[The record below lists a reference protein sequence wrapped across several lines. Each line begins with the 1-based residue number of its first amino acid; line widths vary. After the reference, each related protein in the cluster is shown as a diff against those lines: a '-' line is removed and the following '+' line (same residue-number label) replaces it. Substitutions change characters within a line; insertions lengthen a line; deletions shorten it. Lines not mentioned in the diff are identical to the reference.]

1 MGYRSS
7 RVYYSFYNENHL
19 RKEPQMRLLRAAY
32 ILSLNA
38 WLMHVDP
45 LGIVMDEVVHKDLVE
60 PILDDIF
67 DEK

>member
-1 MGYRSS
+1 
-7 RVYYSFYNENHL
+7 
-19 RKEPQMRLLRAAY
+19 MRLLHAAY
-32 ILSLNA
+32 VMSFNA

-45 LGIVMDEVVHKDLVE
+45 LGIVMDEVVYKDLVK